1 MAHKQELLEAPAPEL
16 ALPAEP
22 DYENLPSDVL
32 KTIVDNALR
41 RSKDIG
47 ESTDP
52 EDVEDKAFSDA
63 QALKVQK
70 ILEERGET

>member
-1 MAHKQELLEAPAPEL
+1 MATKELLLAAPEPEL

-22 DYENLPSDVL
+22 DYENLPTNIL

-47 ESTDP
+47 DSTDP
-52 EDVEDKAFSDA
+52 EDIEDKTFSDE
-63 QALKVQK
+63 QALKVQA
-70 ILEERGET
+70 IIDARDAA